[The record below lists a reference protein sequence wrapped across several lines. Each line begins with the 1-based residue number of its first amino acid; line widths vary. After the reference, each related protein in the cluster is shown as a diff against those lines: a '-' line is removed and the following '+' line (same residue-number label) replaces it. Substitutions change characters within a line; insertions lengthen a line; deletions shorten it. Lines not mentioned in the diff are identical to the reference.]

1 MFRRS
6 IVGNMKAL
14 VVVVLVGLFVVAPVS
29 AVAAEKIAVVD
40 VARAIFGSK
49 AAQESMKQADQRG
62 DLVALKA
69 KAEGSAA
76 DLQAMNKEA
85 EGKRL
90 TWSQEQAA
98 EHQKK
103 MSYAKADYDLAVQKI
118 QGEQKQ
124 LQQEIMQDLG
134 PKAQEALQEVI
145 KEEGVT
151 ILLRAESVMMSSP
164 ESNITA
170 KVADRLNQKT
180 ESKN

>member
-1 MFRRS
+1 
-6 IVGNMKAL
+6 VGNMKAL

>member
-1 MFRRS
+1 
-6 IVGNMKAL
+6 VGNMKSL

-170 KVADRLNQKT
+170 KVADRLNRKT

>member
-1 MFRRS
+1 MVRRS
-6 IVGNMKAL
+6 IVVNMRAL
-14 VVVVLVGLFVVAPVS
+14 VVVLASLFMVAPVCAL
-29 AVAAEKIAVVD
+29 AVEKIAVVD
-40 VARAIFGSK
+40 IRGAIFGSK
-49 AAQESMKQADQRG
+49 AAQESMKQAEQSADW
-62 DLVALKA
+62 VALKA

-85 EGKRL
+85 ESKRL
-90 TWSQEQAA
+90 TWSQEQAV

-124 LQQEIMQDLG
+124 LQQKIMQQLV

-164 ESNITA
+164 ESNLTA

-180 ESKN
+180 E

>member
-180 ESKN
+180 E

>member
-1 MFRRS
+1 
-6 IVGNMKAL
+6 VGNMKAL
-14 VVVVLVGLFVVAPVS
+14 VVVFLASLFVVAPVS

-40 VARAIFGSK
+40 IARAIFGSK
-49 AAQESMKQADQRG
+49 AAQESLKQAEQSADF
-62 DLVALKA
+62 VALKA
-69 KAEGSAA
+69 KYEGSAA
-76 DLQAMNKEA
+76 DLQALAKEA
-85 EGKRL
+85 ETKRL

-103 MSYAKADYDLAVQKI
+103 MGYAKADAELAGRKI

-124 LQQEIMQDLG
+124 LQQRIMQQLG

-180 ESKN
+180 D

>member
-1 MFRRS
+1 M
-6 IVGNMKAL
+6 GNMKAL
-14 VVVVLVGLFVVAPVS
+14 VVVVLASLFVVAPVS

-40 VARAIFGSK
+40 IARAIYGSK
-49 AAQESMKQADQRG
+49 AAQESLKQAEQSADF
-62 DLVALKA
+62 VALKA
-69 KAEGSAA
+69 KYEGSAA
-76 DLQAMNKEA
+76 DLQALAKEA
-85 EGKRL
+85 ETKRL

-103 MSYAKADYDLAVQKI
+103 MEYAKADAELAGRKI

-124 LQQEIMQDLG
+124 LQQRIMQQLG

-145 KEEGVT
+145 KEEGIT
-151 ILLRAESVMMSSP
+151 ILIRAESVLMSSP

-180 ESKN
+180 D

>member
-1 MFRRS
+1 M
-6 IVGNMKAL
+6 GNMKAL
-14 VVVVLVGLFVVAPVS
+14 LVVVLASLFVVAPVS
-29 AVAAEKIAVVD
+29 AVAVEKIAVVD
-40 VARAIFGSK
+40 IARAIFGSK
-49 AAQESMKQADQRG
+49 AAQESLTQAEQSADF
-62 DLVALKA
+62 VALKA
-69 KAEGSAA
+69 KYEGSAA
-76 DLQAMNKEA
+76 DLQALAKEA
-85 EGKRL
+85 ESKRL

-103 MSYAKADYDLAVQKI
+103 MEYAKADAELAGRKI

-124 LQQEIMQDLG
+124 LQQRIMQQLG

-180 ESKN
+180 D

>member
-1 MFRRS
+1 
-6 IVGNMKAL
+6 MKAL

-170 KVADRLNQKT
+170 KVADRLNRKT